1 MTKAIFWDNDGV
13 LVDTERLYFQATQ
26 QVLATIGITLT
37 KAQFIDLF
45 LVQGTGAWHLT
56 AEKGFSLAEI
66 EQLRSERNT
75 LYATFLARDI
85 TVNDGVRDV
94 LDALAGGYFMGIVTS
109 SRREHFE
116 LIHQQTGLLPYFQ
129 FVLASGDYPRSKP
142 HPDPYLAAV
151 ERSGYPKT
159 ACLVIEDSERGL
171 AAAKEAGLRCIVV
184 PNAFTRKS
192 NFTGADM
199 VLDRLTDLLSVL

>member
-94 LDALAGGYFMGIVTS
+94 LDALAGRYFMGIVTS